1 MKIFLLFLALLVAP
15 AFAQPTPQSPADAAR
30 EERAVQRERYDL
42 RDQRIHGHER
52 YPRWC
57 RGYDRRD
64 YWIERRACEGDRH
77 CRARVNRKA
86 ERCGLR

>member
-1 MKIFLLFLALLVAP
+1 MLAKIALSLFLVLTTAVG
-15 AFAQPTPQSPADAAR
+15 FAQPQSPADNER
-30 EERAVQRERYDL
+30 ERRAVERERHE
-42 RDQRIHGHER
+42 QRVHGHER

-64 YWIERRACEGDRH
+64 YWIERRACQGEWQ